1 MEDTFVGYQLLEH
14 HIFLFNSGGTPR
26 SLHIWDLAE
35 YDRWRGLI
43 WERICEDL
51 VEKVCVSSNLTII
64 PIIVKEHLAQS
75 PTHSLTFSIS
85 PFLPIRFYLLSLSIN
100 PWNKL
105 SINLTFTHSFMH
117 NIIFFFYVSLFNNF
131 NDLRILPMH
140 VCHNL

>member
-64 PIIVKEHLAQS
+64 PIIAKEHLAQS
-75 PTHSLTFSIS
+75 PTHSLTFFQSLLFFPSDFIFFLFQSIHGINYLS
-85 PFLPIRFYLLSLSIN
+85 ILLSRTLSCTI
-100 PWNKL
+100 
-105 SINLTFTHSFMH
+105 SFS
-117 NIIFFFYVSLFNNF
+117 FFMSHFLNDF
-131 NDLRILPMH
+131 NDLRILPIK
-140 VCHNL
+140 L